1 MCKCHAY
8 MYNWFWFFF
17 YEVHVVLKNSSSVKT
32 TLALIVLVVY
42 WVNGLYDSTFAS
54 TERIFLFCFTISI
67 FDCYKMMGLS
77 VIETPTFFA
86 IHAWRHYF
94 LNKSCNENT
103 SACTNQDIG
112 NDFDGYK
119 HQSFICQNPGFCSYD
134 IRIHFV
140 IGFGFFLS
148 WLFYD

>member
-1 MCKCHAY
+1 MHTCTID
-8 MYNWFWFFF
+8 FDFFF
-17 YEVHVVLKNSSSVKT
+17 LRSTCSSSKLVECQNY
-32 TLALIVLVVY
+32 TLPLIVLVVY
-42 WVNGLYDSTFAS
+42 WVNGLYDSTLAS